1 MRAKKSRLILMV
13 IGFGYAF
20 LYLPIMMLIVFSFNE
35 SRLVTV
41 WSRFSTKWYYELL
54 HNQSILKAAWVSL
67 QVAII
72 SATIAVIVGTLA
84 AIVITRFKSLRG
96 RTLFNGLLTAPMVM
110 PDVITGLALLLL
122 FVALEQSPFWPFSRG
137 ISTITIAHTTL
148 AIAYVVVIITSRLA
162 EFDRS
167 LEEAALDLGAHP
179 MMVFF
184 RITLPLIT
192 PSLIAGWLLAF
203 TISLDDV
210 VIASFV
216 SGAGSTT
223 LPMIVFSS
231 VRWGVTPQ
239 INALATIIVSLVT
252 LGVIIAG
259 LLINRQQRL
268 ERILNRNGR

>member
-1 MRAKKSRLILMV
+1 MRAKRSRLILTVM
-13 IGFGYAF
+13 GFGYAF

-41 WSRFSTKWYYELL
+41 WSGFSTKWYYELF
-54 HNQSILKAAWVSL
+54 HNESILKAAWVSL
-67 QVAII
+67 QVAVI

-84 AIVITRFKSLRG
+84 AIVITRFSSLRG

-137 ISTITIAHTTL
+137 IATITMAHTTL
-148 AIAYVVVIITSRLA
+148 AIAYVVVIITGRLA

-167 LEEAALDLGAHP
+167 LEEAALDLGARP

-184 RITLPLIT
+184 RITLPLIA

-252 LGVIIAG
+252 FGVIIAG
-259 LLINRQQRL
+259 LLIHRQQRL
-268 ERILNRNGR
+268 ERTLN